1 MVKMKKMAM
10 VDKSKFLLKVMESDL
25 TPEEKAKKLEFLKDD
40 YEYETFIK
48 LTFHD
53 IYLAVL
59 DNLGIEKYTGKS
71 ELLKHVASIL

>member
-1 MVKMKKMAM
+1 MKKMAM
-10 VDKSKFLLKVMESDL
+10 VDKAKFLLKVMESNL

-53 IYLAVL
+53 IYIAVL
-59 DNLGIEKYTGKS
+59 DNLGIEKYTG
-71 ELLKHVASIL
+71 EDDIIKHVSSIL